1 MRRKVNCV
9 CKYFKRISLVSWALN
24 VWILRQSFKKKFC
37 VLKYKSSKSFLKSFL
52 LGKLVKKVSRTD
64 SLWEISC
71 SPAFSC
77 RFTSERFTL
86 WIINWRWA
94 QPQET
99 FSTKDGIFFALQFTS
114 QSGNWRNQKQQNDS
128 AEFIL
133 IKATRKTFCWEIYFS
148 MLLCSCSNSTFQP
161 INLKPPKAFSAF
173 TVRNASECDFSL

>member
-1 MRRKVNCV
+1 MEKSLSTRKKCEEKLIAFVNIL
-9 CKYFKRISLVSWALN
+9 KEFLFFRGRWMFGFYDKFSWN
-24 VWILRQSFKKKFC
+24 KFC
-37 VLKYKSSKSFLKSFL
+37 VFKYKSSKSFLKSFL
-52 LGKLVKKVSRTD
+52 LGKLVEKVSKTD
-64 SLWEISC
+64 SLCEILC

-99 FSTKDGIFFALQFTS
+99 FSTKDGIFFASQFAS

-133 IKATRKTFCWEIYFS
+133 IKATRKTLCWEKYFP
-148 MLLCSCSNSTFQP
+148 MLLCSCSNFYQ
-161 INLKPPKAFSAF
+161 
-173 TVRNASECDFSL
+173 